1 MGSSRVRGRVRGHVL
16 SLGTLQESQS
26 REHLFKECTTWTKE
40 IRELWSAVGEASGR
54 REEAKD
60 RYKSRKGFGYRVRQA
75 RARPRNTSIRG
86 LLSDDRYT
94 EAVLA
99 FWEQRGWGR
108 SKKEQFVNKRGRL
121 PPRPPEL
128 RPGSEGAVA

>member
-1 MGSSRVRGRVRGHVL
+1 MCWWCERGR
-16 SLGTLQESQS
+16 QS

-75 RARPRNTSIRG
+75 RARPSNTSIRG
-86 LLSDDRYT
+86 LLSDDRCT

-99 FWEQRGWGR
+99 FLGETGVGEV
-108 SKKEQFVNKRGRL
+108 KERAIRK
-121 PPRPPEL
+121 
-128 RPGSEGAVA
+128 